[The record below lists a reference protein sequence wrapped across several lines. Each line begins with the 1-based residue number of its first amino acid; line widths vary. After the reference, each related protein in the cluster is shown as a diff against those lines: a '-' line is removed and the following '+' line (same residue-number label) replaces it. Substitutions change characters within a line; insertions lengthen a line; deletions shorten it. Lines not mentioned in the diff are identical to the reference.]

1 MSRIPGAARVFRFPW
16 KTRRQITEDIDAELA
31 AHLQLRAQEL
41 IDAGLT
47 QADAREEARRRFG
60 DVEFTRRYCR
70 DMDVER
76 EQERRRMTL
85 IDELRQDLTYAFRSL
100 RAAPGFTLVA
110 LLTLA
115 LGIGANTAI
124 FSVVRGVLLR
134 PLPFPDADR
143 VVRLWQASRAGNQ
156 PRERMSEPTFRDIR
170 AASRSFQSMGAYWYF
185 GGSGID
191 LTGGCAPQASGCAP
205 QRLEAAYVSDGFFET
220 LRTPAFLGRTLRP
233 EENVRGNDRVVV
245 ISHGLWQRR
254 FGAER
259 EIVGRAITLD
269 GEPHVVIGVMP
280 PDFTYPGERL
290 DVWVPVSRIGEDGI
304 PRVRENRFLDVIG
317 RLAPEASTA
326 RAHGDLAAI
335 VGRLAQQHAEDRL
348 YPDVTLVS
356 IGEAITGEVR
366 APLLVLLG
374 AVSFV
379 LLIAC
384 VNIAS
389 LLLARATVRQREL
402 AVRAAL
408 GAGRGR
414 IARQLLTESLTL
426 ALLGGV
432 LGLGLAYA
440 GVRGLAS
447 LGASEL
453 PRAASIG
460 IDPVVLGFTFAI
472 AVAAGLLF
480 GLIPALR
487 AANPDLQGTLRAG
500 ARGTVGGRGQ
510 RLRGALVV
518 AEVALAVVLVAGAG
532 LATKSFARLLGVH
545 PGFRPENVLAVTIS
559 LPSGTAY
566 DQSPAYL
573 ETIFERVRAVP
584 GVRAVGAAKDLP
596 LRGMGEER
604 RLRPAPSPDGS
615 TPSEAPRVN
624 AFHVGGDYFSAM
636 GIPVREGRVFDRTD
650 RRGAQFVMVVNEAL
664 ARRYLGGRAVGKNL
678 VFNFGEVPIVGVVGD
693 VRQRTLTEPAEPMAY
708 VNLAQ
713 NMRYGLSLV
722 VRTDGDPLR
731 YTGAIRE
738 AIWAANRN
746 QTITSIST
754 LESIVGGT
762 VARPRLLAT
771 LLLLF
776 GAMGLTLGAL
786 GIYGVL
792 AYAVSQRRQEIGV
805 RVALGAAPH
814 SIIGLIVG
822 QGMGLAV
829 AGMVAGL
836 AGAFVV
842 TRVMQSVL
850 YQVGVTDP
858 ATFALV
864 IVILLG
870 VALAASWLPARRA
883 LRIEPVTALRY
894 D

>member
-1 MSRIPGAARVFRFPW
+1 MSRIPGARRVFHLPW
-16 KTRRQITEDIDAELA
+16 RTTAQIAEDVDAELA
-31 AHLQLRAQEL
+31 AHLELRAQE
-41 IDAGLT
+41 
-47 QADAREEARRRFG
+47 EAERRFG
-60 DVEFTRRYCR
+60 DLEFTRRYCR
-70 DMDVER
+70 DTDVER
-76 EQERRRMTL
+76 EQEKRRMTF
-85 IDELRQDLTYAFRSL
+85 IEELRQDLTYALRAL
-100 RAAPGFTLVA
+100 RAAPAFTAVA

-115 LGIGANTAI
+115 VGIGANTAI
-124 FSVVRGVLLR
+124 FSVVREVLVR
-134 PLPFPDADR
+134 PLPFPDSDR
-143 VVRLWQASRAGNQ
+143 VVRIWQASRVNNQ

-170 AASRSFQSMGAYWYF
+170 AAARGFQSMGLYWYAA
-185 GGSGID
+185 GGGID
-191 LTGGCAPQASGCAP
+191 LTGTGTA

-220 LRTPAFLGRTLRP
+220 LRRPALLGRTLRP
-233 EENVRGNDRVVV
+233 EENVRGRDGVVV
-245 ISHGLWQRR
+245 LSHGFWERQ
-254 FGAER
+254 FGGDR
-259 EIVGRAITLD
+259 KLLGRQLTLD
-269 GEPHVVIGVMP
+269 GDPYTVVGVMP
-280 PDFTYPGERL
+280 PDFTYPAERL
-290 DVWVPVSRIGEDGI
+290 DVWVPLTQITEDES
-304 PRVRENRFLDVIG
+304 PRFRGNRFLDAIG
-317 RLAPEASTA
+317 RLGPGATLGGA
-326 RAHGDLAAI
+326 RADLGAV
-335 VGRLAQQHAEDRL
+335 VGRLAQQHPEDKL
-348 YPDVTLVS
+348 YPDVTVLP
-356 IGEAITGEVR
+356 IREAITGEIR
-366 APLLVLLG
+366 TPLLVLLG

-389 LLLARATVRQREL
+389 LLLARATVREREL

-440 GVRGLAS
+440 GVRALAS
-447 LGASEL
+447 LGATEL
-453 PRAASIG
+453 PRASAIG

-472 AVAAGLLF
+472 AIAAGLLF
-480 GLIPALR
+480 GLMPALR
-487 AANPDLQGTLRAG
+487 AANPDLQATLRAG
-500 ARGTVGGRGQ
+500 ARGTIGGPGH
-510 RLRGALVV
+510 RLRAALVV

-532 LATKSFARLLGVH
+532 LATKSFARLLDVN
-545 PGFRPENVLAVTIS
+545 PGFRPENVLVVRLSI
-559 LPSGTAY
+559 PSATEY
-566 DQSPAYL
+566 DKSPGYL
-573 ETIFERVRAVP
+573 ESILESIRAVP

-596 LRGMGEER
+596 LGGMGEER
-604 RLRPAPSPDGS
+604 RLRVAPSQGGS
-615 TPSEAPRVN
+615 TPSEPPRVN
-624 AFHVGGDYFSAM
+624 AFHVGGDFFNAM

-650 RRGAQFVMVVNEAL
+650 RRGAQPVMVVNETL
-664 ARRYLGGRAVGKNL
+664 ARRFFGGRAAGKTIA
-678 VFNFGEVPIVGVVGD
+678 FDFGEVPIIGVVGD

-708 VNLAQ
+708 IHLAQ
-713 NMRYGLSLV
+713 NMRFGLSFV
-722 VRTDGDPLR
+722 IRTECPSGTPRSGATGGCDPLR
-731 YTGAIRE
+731 YTAAVRE

-754 LESIVGGT
+754 LESILGGT

-792 AYAVSQRRQEIGV
+792 AYTVSQRRQEIGV
-805 RVALGAAPH
+805 RVALGAAPR

-829 AGMVAGL
+829 AGMAAGL

-850 YQVGVTDP
+850 YEVGATDP

-864 IVILLG
+864 VVVLLG